1 MAGLAGLGQGGMQSA
16 LSGLARSSSLEEARK
31 NTGMQMKQAYKS
43 QVIGGT
49 MSGVASGAMIGAT
62 VGGPWGALVGGI
74 IGGVVGYGAS
84 SSAG

>member
-49 MSGVASGAMIGAT
+49 MSGVATGAMIGAE
-62 VGGPWGALVGGI
+62 VGPWGALIGGI